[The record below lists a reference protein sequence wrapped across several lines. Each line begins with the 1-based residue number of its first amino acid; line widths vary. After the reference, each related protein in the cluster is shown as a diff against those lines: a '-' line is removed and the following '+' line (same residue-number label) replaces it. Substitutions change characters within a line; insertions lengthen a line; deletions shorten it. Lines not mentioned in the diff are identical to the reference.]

1 MKIKIKL
8 FAILR
13 EMAGREETTLE
24 VPDEISCEE
33 VLLRLQT
40 EIPVLG
46 SVFKLC
52 LVTINGRY
60 VDKTM
65 DVAEGDEV
73 AILPP
78 VSGG

>member
-1 MKIKIKL
+1 MKVKVKL

>member
-1 MKIKIKL
+1 MKVKVKL
-8 FAILR
+8 FAMLR

-40 EIPVLG
+40 EIPILG